1 MLPESI
7 IQQFHLGYFLTD
19 THGEQFT
26 GYSHGWFR
34 SFLVEPHSTLA
45 LSILF
50 IVFIFVKR
58 EGIFVSEYDR
68 GAFRGLLLGMIF
80 SIDAFIGAIAIC
92 WYTLATIY
100 EWLKGRSCLR
110 NPIYLMI
117 WTYLPIVMI
126 FIFLYMVKIISPG
139 STHLILQPNF
149 QMIILFPLYYLIDYG
164 PMGILGLVGIYLL
177 IKYREIGR
185 HESLIIMVVTC
196 LFFMLLVNVSPV
208 ATTQMFRKAG
218 AIIRIP
224 LIFFSG
230 ICLQYLIGQYHE
242 KRVLSFL
249 FLSIVIALPTPF
261 IDLYRLSHWETGGI
275 FIKQED
281 LEAQHWIKTNL
292 PNDSIIQD
300 FPMETTPIVVFGERR
315 VALGDW
321 MHAMTSGIVEDKIK
335 ERFIEIRRLFETG
348 DPNVALDTARKLSID
363 YIYINNYTREK
374 FEKGSQKFD
383 TAVNLFQKVYSDGG
397 VSIYKVGPTSG

>member
-1 MLPESI
+1 
-7 IQQFHLGYFLTD
+7 
-19 THGEQFT
+19 
-26 GYSHGWFR
+26 
-34 SFLVEPHSTLA
+34 
-45 LSILF
+45 
-50 IVFIFVKR
+50 
-58 EGIFVSEYDR
+58 
-68 GAFRGLLLGMIF
+68 
-80 SIDAFIGAIAIC
+80 
-92 WYTLATIY
+92 
-100 EWLKGRSCLR
+100 
-110 NPIYLMI
+110 
-117 WTYLPIVMI
+117 
-126 FIFLYMVKIISPG
+126 
-139 STHLILQPNF
+139 
-149 QMIILFPLYYLIDYG
+149 
-164 PMGILGLVGIYLL
+164 
-177 IKYREIGR
+177 
-185 HESLIIMVVTC
+185 
-196 LFFMLLVNVSPV
+196 
-208 ATTQMFRKAG
+208 MFRKAG

-321 MHAMTSGIVEDKIK
+321 MHAMTSGIVDDKIK